1 MWLINVET
9 MQLEDFTVR
18 PAPQYAILS
27 HTWSEEEVSLQE
39 FTCQNADTVKKEGFA
54 KIVRTCSLAAENHIK
69 YAWVDTCCIDKSSSA
84 ELTEAINSMFQWYKN
99 AVVCYAYLS
108 DLSPRQDAVLEDLWV
123 DFSRRGYSLASRNEL
138 QGCKWFTRG
147 WTLQELI
154 APKTVRF
161 YDKTWDF
168 RGTKH
173 DLAVPIESITHI
185 GNAVLRG
192 SKTLADIAIARRM
205 AWASKRKTTRVEDV
219 AYCLLGIFDV
229 NMPLLYGE
237 GNKAFTRLQEEI
249 IKNNSD
255 LSIFGWS
262 PEESLI
268 SVDYPARFN
277 VRCDYD
283 CGHGDDNGDDFY
295 SILATSPSEFLTPHS
310 YNIVQSV
317 EHSVTNRGIKIYC
330 SLLEICLR
338 GCIFVQCKCCGDNR
352 KYVLVI
358 GSVRLGMM
366 GKYWGV
372 VLDKIS
378 PDAFIRSGKHLIY
391 IERDAFFA
399 GQATPRAIYL
409 LTQAPK
415 SARHATLPLII
426 SEGSDFIIQSAAPAE
441 KWNSCKRYWY
451 VEDGFDIWGM
461 VLLKFNDLASFR
473 DRGVCILVIFHDVY
487 VLDPRV
493 YGAEIRLI
501 SQAGSNLDWGDI
513 GEIFDFESLRRGG
526 LEVMDRNLKVMA
538 RCVDKFSDH
547 ESLEVWTEDIESDG
561 RPARA

>member
-1 MWLINVET
+1 
-9 MQLEDFTVR
+9 
-18 PAPQYAILS
+18 
-27 HTWSEEEVSLQE
+27 
-39 FTCQNADTVKKEGFA
+39 
-54 KIVRTCSLAAENHIK
+54 
-69 YAWVDTCCIDKSSSA
+69 VDTCCIDKSSSA

-108 DLSPRQDAVLEDLWV
+108 DLSPRQDAVMKDLGVDDSRED
-123 DFSRRGYSLASRNEL
+123 YSLASKNEL

-154 APKTVRF
+154 APKIVRF
-161 YDKTWDF
+161 YDETWAF
-168 RGTKH
+168 RGTKD
-173 DLAVPIESITHI
+173 DLAKPIELITDI
-185 GNAVLRG
+185 DNAVLR
-192 SKTLADIAIARRM
+192 SCQTLADISIAKRM
-205 AWASKRKTTRVEDV
+205 TWASKRKTTRVEDV

-249 IKNNSD
+249 IKNNND

-262 PEESLI
+262 PEPRSL
-268 SVDYPARFN
+268 RFIHPPKLN
-277 VRCDYD
+277 DGCKFD
-283 CGHGDDNGDDFY
+283 CGHGDDNGNDFY
-295 SILATSPSEFLTPHS
+295 SIMATSPSEFLTPHS

-330 SLLEICLR
+330 SLLQICLR
-338 GCIFVQCKCCGDNR
+338 GCIFVHCKCCGENR
-352 KYVLVI
+352 KYVLFI
-358 GSVRLGMM
+358 GSLRLGIERH
-366 GKYWGV
+366 YWGV

-391 IERDAFFA
+391 IKRDKFFT
-399 GQATPRAIYL
+399 GQTTPRAIYL

-415 SARHATLPLII
+415 SARHATLPLVIR
-426 SEGSDFIIQSAAPAE
+426 EGSDFIIQSAAPAE

-451 VEDGFDIWGM
+451 AEDGFDTWTM
-461 VLLKFNDLASFR
+461 VSLKSNDLAGVR
-473 DRGVCILVIFHDVY
+473 DRGVCILVIFHNVY

-513 GEIFDFESLRRGG
+513 GEILDFESLPSGG
-526 LEVMDRNLKVMA
+526 LKVMDRKLKVMA
-538 RCVDKFSDH
+538 RFVDKFSDH
-547 ESLEVWTEDIESDG
+547 ESLEVWTEDIENEQNFQ
-561 RPARA
+561 

>member
-39 FTCQNADTVKKEGFA
+39 FTCQNANTAKKEGFA
-54 KIVRTCSLAAENHIK
+54 KIVWTCFLAARDHIK

-108 DLSPRQDAVLEDLWV
+108 DLSPRQDAVMKYLGV
-123 DFSRRGYSLASRNEL
+123 DDSRRDYSLASRNEL

-161 YDKTWDF
+161 YDKTWTF
-168 RGTKH
+168 RGTKD
-173 DLAVPIESITHI
+173 DLAEPIESITHI
-185 GNAVLRG
+185 DNAVLRG
-192 SKTLADIAIARRM
+192 YKKLADISIAGRM
-205 AWASKRKTTRVEDV
+205 TWASKRKTTRVEDV
-219 AYCLLGIFDV
+219 AYCLLGIFDI

-262 PEESLI
+262 PEESFI
-268 SVDYPARFN
+268 SVNARLKFN
-277 VRCDYD
+277 CD
-283 CGHGDDNGDDFY
+283 HGDDNRDDFY
-295 SILATSPSEFLTPHS
+295 SVLATSPSEFLTPPS
-310 YNIVQSV
+310 CNIMQSV

-330 SLLEICLR
+330 SLLEICLQ
-338 GCIFVQCKCCGDNR
+338 GCPFIRCKCCGDGR

-358 GSVRLGMM
+358 SNSRSGF
-366 GKYWGV
+366 KAYDWGV
-372 VLDKIS
+372 ILDKIS
-378 PDAFIRSGKHLIY
+378 PDGFIRSRKSLIR
-391 IERDAFFA
+391 IDHADAFF
-399 GQATPRAIYL
+399 TESTRPRAIYL

-415 SARHATLPLII
+415 SSRHPTLPLKIR
-426 SEGSDFIIQSAAPAE
+426 EGTDLTIQSVAPAD
-441 KWNSCKRYWY
+441 KWNSCKRYWHL
-451 VEDGFDIWGM
+451 ESSFNIWGM
-461 VLLKFNDLASFR
+461 VSLKFRNTDW
-473 DRGVCILVIFHDVY
+473 DRGVCILFFYHGVY
-487 VLDPRV
+487 VLDPQV
-493 YGAEIRLI
+493 YRAEIGLT
-501 SQAGSNLDWGDI
+501 SQAGSNLLWEDMK
-513 GEIFDFESLRRGG
+513 EIFDIGDLPSEG
-526 LEVMDRNLKVMA
+526 LTVMDRKLKVMA
-538 RCVDKFSDH
+538 RMVDEHPGHK
-547 ESLEVWTEDIESDG
+547 SLEVWTEDIKSDG
-561 RPARA
+561 RLSRA